1 MNWTRHPDPET
12 RHRARRVAQL
22 VLVLDMKMVVD
33 APDDG
38 DLVDLADPIELVR
51 RKRAW
56 FVRAA
61 HDDEPWN
68 ELARQLGWD
77 KPNDRTGHDS
87 MPSAPTLQLARETID
102 AQCHI
107 LFRIDTAHMAAGT

>member
-1 MNWTRHPDPET
+1 MNWKRHPDPET

-33 APDDG
+33 SPDSTSASE
-38 DLVDLADPIELVR
+38 LADPIALVR

-56 FVRAA
+56 FVTAA

-68 ELARQLGWD
+68 ELARTLGWD
-77 KPNDRTGHDS
+77 KLDSRGHDS
-87 MPSAPTLQLARETID
+87 MPSPETLQLARETID
-102 AQCHI
+102 AQCQI
-107 LFRIDTAHMAAGT
+107 LFRIDTAGMAAS